1 MKPKFSLIES
11 ARRGQPHGPRE
22 EHKAL
27 QFYPISSLMSSG
39 NQLLLLL
46 LDHLRNLPRPL
57 PHCPA
62 HAPRPQLGQPERLS
76 GAQCAQT
83 HQRGGRVSSSPP
95 LPSCPS
101 CPRLCLQVAL
111 DVPWMDI
118 QPTDMN
124 LLLLGTP
131 HHPGHRADRSRHGL
145 HPPGAH
151 CPAVVM
157 EKKSTIQST
166 DDNPCVPDAS
176 LGTGGTEMN
185 RTASS
190 SCPQGAVF

>member
-1 MKPKFSLIES
+1 MVHEKSTKPCSSTPSPVYELWQPAPPAAPGSPEKPATTPTPLSCPCPKAAAWS
-11 ARRGQPHGPRE
+11 AGEAAGE
-22 EHKAL
+22 AVK
-27 QFYPISSLMSSG
+27 SSV
-39 NQLLLLL
+39 
-46 LDHLRNLPRPL
+46 
-57 PHCPA
+57 
-62 HAPRPQLGQPERLS
+62 
-76 GAQCAQT
+76 CAQT

-124 LLLLGTP
+124 LLLLCTP